1 MIIKSLATW
10 WVPLVRNNGVVLGV
24 IHNEMSGVTNRQ
36 HSQETKMLNDFR
48 KGSSHSWMSH
58 NESGGTLICK
68 MVARKLSHVLPGT
81 HCVILHFLLLAV
93 NGGAF
98 PNPAH

>member
-24 IHNEMSGVTNRQ
+24 IRNEMSGVTNRQ

-58 NESGGTLICK
+58 NESGGILI
-68 MVARKLSHVLPGT
+68 
-81 HCVILHFLLLAV
+81 
-93 NGGAF
+93 
-98 PNPAH
+98 